1 MNGGDFEDFSKQ
13 EDKLK
18 LVQDHI
24 ERLQPLV
31 EAAERQHSDV
41 MISIDD
47 VNEEAELGIA
57 MGRLRSDWSRMSGEY
72 SDRHKRFELER
83 KYYGSIKNRDS
94 LVEKDWKV
102 RKRKVKAGTWIRF
115 RLAHEIRNH

>member
-1 MNGGDFEDFSKQ
+1 MIFALQELNGGDFEDFSKQ

-72 SDRHKRFELER
+72 SDRHKRF
-83 KYYGSIKNRDS
+83 
-94 LVEKDWKV
+94 V
-102 RKRKVKAGTWIRF
+102 
-115 RLAHEIRNH
+115 